1 MECEFFFQPSYDKLI
16 TGTESLSTICKFINH
31 LVWVW
36 YWLKNTDPDTPKNTD
51 ITDTDP
57 PSLVS
62 STWKKPTST
71 SAAPSPYTST

>member
-1 MECEFFFQPSYDKLI
+1 MEYEFFFQPSYDKLI

-51 ITDTDP
+51 ITDTRYRYLYFV
-57 PSLVS
+57 PSLVTIS
-62 STWKKPTST
+62 QL
-71 SAAPSPYTST
+71 